1 MPELRQNLA
10 TREWVIIA
18 SERAKRPNVFAE
30 SLHRPLTEERGEY
43 DSACPFCPGNEELD
57 LEIERSPVNAMD
69 APWETRVVR
78 NKFPALAK
86 DGVLTRVFDG
96 VQRRIAGVGHH
107 EVVIEHPSHNTTLA
121 LMKEED
127 IHHVLETFQRR
138 GREISKD
145 HRIEQII
152 YFKNHGERA
161 GASLV
166 HPHCQIITLPVVPSS
181 IRRRIDEARRYFD
194 DNGSCVFC
202 DMLQDELARGE
213 RLVAVNEH
221 FVAFLLYAALS
232 PFHLWIL
239 PRRHRAS
246 FPDASQEELAGLAG
260 VLRDVLQRIYYGL
273 RDPDYNLIVR
283 SGPVKEPGSVYFHW
297 YVTLIP
303 RVSRSAG
310 FEMGSGMYINPSLPE
325 ASAEFLRNVEI
336 PRQ

>member
-18 SERAKRPNVFAE
+18 SERAKRPNAFAQ
-30 SLHRPLTEERGEY
+30 SKLHPLTEECSAY
-43 DSACPFCPGNEELD
+43 DPDCPFCPGNEELD
-57 LEIERSPVNAMD
+57 LEIERFPAD
-69 APWETRVVR
+69 GPWLTRVVR
-78 NKFPALAK
+78 NKYPALAK

-107 EVVIEHPSHNTTLA
+107 EVVVEHTCHNTTLA
-121 LMKEED
+121 LMTEEE
-127 IHHVLETFQRR
+127 ILPGLETFQRR

-161 GASLV
+161 GASLM
-166 HPHCQIITLPVVPSS
+166 HPHSQIISLPVVPNS

-202 DMLQDELARGE
+202 DMLRDELSRGE

-221 FVAFLLYAALS
+221 FAAFVLYAALS
-232 PFHLWIL
+232 PFHMWIL
-239 PRRHRAS
+239 PRQHRAN
-246 FPDASQEELAGLAG
+246 FLEASQDELAALAHI
-260 VLRDVLQRIYYGL
+260 VRDVVRRLYYGL
-273 RDPDYNLIVR
+273 RDPDYNLIIR

-297 YVTLIP
+297 YVTIIP

-325 ASAEFLRNVEI
+325 ASAEFLRNVEV
-336 PRQ
+336 